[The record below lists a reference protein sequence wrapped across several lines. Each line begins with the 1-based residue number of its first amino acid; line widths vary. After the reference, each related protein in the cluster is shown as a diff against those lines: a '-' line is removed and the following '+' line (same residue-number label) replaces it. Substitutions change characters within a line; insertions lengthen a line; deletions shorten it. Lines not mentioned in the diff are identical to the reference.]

1 MAILNVGGHIGSKYR
16 TFYQLDSQFNH
27 NTVPKSYV
35 KNEFC
40 LIFFWV
46 IATFRNISYLFSA
59 ILNFGSHICTKYE
72 IVFNLVLSPI
82 IIPFQR
88 AIKYWIIYES
98 FWVILTFL
106 NIFDFFR
113 PFLIL
118 AAILVNNIYLFWTKL
133 SAQSYYHE
141 NKLSQIRFCWTVF
154 LNSSLYKNQS

>member
-1 MAILNVGGHIGSKYR
+1 MAILNVGGHIGSKYG

-40 LIFFWV
+40 LIFFFELSQLFG
-46 IATFRNISYLFSA
+46 IFRTFSA

-98 FWVILTFL
+98 FRVILTFL

-113 PFLIL
+113 PFWIL
-118 AAILVNNIYLFWTKL
+118 AAILVNNIYLFWTEL

-141 NKLSQIRFCWTVF
+141 NELSQIRFCWTVF
-154 LNSSLYKNQS
+154 ELQQLLYH

>member
-1 MAILNVGGHIGSKYR
+1 MAILNVSGHIGSKDG

-35 KNEFC
+35 KMNSVWYFFELSQLFG
-40 LIFFWV
+40 IFR
-46 IATFRNISYLFSA
+46 IFSA
-59 ILNFGSHICTKYE
+59 ILIFGSHICTKYE

-98 FWVILTFL
+98 FRVILTFL

-113 PFLIL
+113 PFFIL
-118 AAILVNNIYLFWTKL
+118 AAILVNNIYLFWTEL

-141 NKLSQIRFCWTVF
+141 NELSQIRFCWTVF
-154 LNSSLYKNQS
+154 ELHQLLYH

>member
-1 MAILNVGGHIGSKYR
+1 MNSVWYLFLSYR
-16 TFYQLDSQFNH
+16 S
-27 NTVPKSYV
+27 
-35 KNEFC
+35 
-40 LIFFWV
+40 
-46 IATFRNISYLFSA
+46 TFRNISYLFGHFEFRKPYLYEIWNCLIFFFELSQLFGIFRTFSA

-98 FWVILTFL
+98 FRVILTFL

-113 PFLIL
+113 LFWIL
-118 AAILVNNIYLFWTKL
+118 AAILVNNIYLFWTEL

-141 NKLSQIRFCWTVF
+141 NELSQIRFCWTVF
-154 LNSSLYKNQS
+154 ELQQLLYH